1 MQKKRFPSRNG
12 RRKGFTLM
20 EVLIVMAILVIL
32 GTVVVGNF
40 TNILGNSKK
49 DAAMIQMQS
58 FETPL
63 NLYKLNVGDYP
74 DAAVGL
80 DGLIAEPAG
89 ADAEKWR
96 GPYLNGSEI
105 PKDLWGNEYNYSK
118 NDSGYTITADAPD
131 GNPVEFI
138 VTQ

>member
-40 TNILGNSKK
+40 TNILGNSRK

-63 NLYKLNVGDYP
+63 NMYQLNVGNYP
-74 DAAVGL
+74 VGL
-80 DGLIAEPAG
+80 EDLIAVPTG

-96 GPYLNGSEI
+96 GPYLNGGEV
-105 PKDLWGNEYNYSK
+105 PKDPWGNDYEYTK
-118 NDSGYTITADAPD
+118 NDVGYTISATPPD
-131 GNPVEFI
+131 GDPIEFI